1 MSAQSQTAKKEG
13 LCLWDLRI
21 DNGQR
26 FRSRHLAEIPI
37 CANEMIGQTAS
48 AEIQCDGELD
58 GVERAQ
64 AMTHRML
71 SDQPLGFLIVE
82 ARHAG
87 NI

>member
-1 MSAQSQTAKKEG
+1 MGAQSQTAENES
-13 LCLWDLRI
+13 LDLRDLGI
-21 DNGQR
+21 DNGQS
-26 FRSRHLAEIPI
+26 FRSRDLAEISI
-37 CANEMIGQTAS
+37 CANEMIGQTAG
-48 AEIQCDGELD
+48 AEIQRNGELD

-71 SDQPLGFLIVE
+71 SDQPLGILIME